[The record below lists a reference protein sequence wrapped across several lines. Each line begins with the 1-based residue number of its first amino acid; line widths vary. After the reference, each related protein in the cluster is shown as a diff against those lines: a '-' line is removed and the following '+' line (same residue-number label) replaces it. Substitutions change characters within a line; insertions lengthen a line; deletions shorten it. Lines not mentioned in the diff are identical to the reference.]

1 MQRPTVCCRI
11 EWDSKRLGFR
21 SSFLKPGA
29 NMKSLVRWSTT
40 AAIVG
45 STLLSGLQAIALT
58 PEQITQKLRA
68 VPVFTIAN
76 NQGAPLVAQPPNGQK
91 GNPVA
96 GVFISQRDANAF
108 LENLRSRN
116 PALAKDVRV
125 VPVSLA
131 EVFQLNQGAQGRQ
144 EKLDFAYV
152 PAKQQVDAA
161 IAILRASG
169 QQVTQF
175 NGTPLFVARAGK
187 DKGFLT
193 IQEGNQSVIPMFFNK
208 EDLQPLVDRFKQQ
221 KPDMAATVDI
231 QVFPL
236 EGVMQ
241 AMQREKDPQLDKI
254 VLIPPRETLEFVQ
267 RQQQQRPQQPQQQR
281 PQQPQQ
287 QRPQQPAA
295 PKR

>member
-1 MQRPTVCCRI
+1 MR
-11 EWDSKRLGFR
+11 
-21 SSFLKPGA
+21 
-29 NMKSLVRWSTT
+29 SLVRWSTT

-45 STLLSGLQAIALT
+45 GTLLAGLQALALT
-58 PEQITQKLRA
+58 PEQIKQKLQV

-76 NQGAPLVAQPPNGQK
+76 TQGAPLVAQPPNGQK

-108 LENLRSRN
+108 LENLKQRN

-131 EVFQLNQGAQGRQ
+131 EVYQLNQTNQGKP

-152 PAKQQVDAA
+152 PTKQQLDSAV
-161 IAILRASG
+161 AILKANG
-169 QQVTQF
+169 QNVNQF
-175 NGTPLFVARAGK
+175 NGTPLFVARAGDK
-187 DKGFLT
+187 KGFLT
-193 IQEGNQSVIPMFFNK
+193 IQEGNQTVIPMFFSK

-221 KPDMAATVDI
+221 KPDLAKTVDI

-241 AMQREKDPQLDKI
+241 AMQKEKDPQLDKI

-267 RQQQQRPQQPQQQR
+267 RQQQQRPQQPQQQ
-281 PQQPQQ
+281 Q
-287 QRPQQPAA
+287 QRPAQQSTP
-295 PKR
+295 RR

>member
-1 MQRPTVCCRI
+1 
-11 EWDSKRLGFR
+11 
-21 SSFLKPGA
+21 
-29 NMKSLVRWSTT
+29 MKSLVRWSTT

-45 STLLSGLQAIALT
+45 GTLLAGLQALALT
-58 PEQITQKLRA
+58 PEQIKQKLQPVA
-68 VPVFTIAN
+68 VFTIAN

-108 LENLRSRN
+108 LDNLKSKN
-116 PALAKDVRV
+116 PALAKDVKV

-131 EVFQLNQGAQGRQ
+131 EVYQLNQGSQGKPD
-144 EKLDFAYV
+144 KLDFAYV
-152 PAKQQVDAA
+152 PTKQQLDSAL
-161 IAILRASG
+161 AILKASG
-169 QQVTQF
+169 QKVTQF
-175 NGTPLFVARAGK
+175 NGTPLFVATAGK

-221 KPDMAATVDI
+221 KPDLAATVNI

-254 VLIPPRETLEFVQ
+254 VLIPPKETLEFV
-267 RQQQQRPQQPQQQR
+267 RSQQPQQQR
-281 PQQPQQ
+281 PAQQQ
-287 QRPQQPAA
+287 QRPQVA

>member
-1 MQRPTVCCRI
+1 
-11 EWDSKRLGFR
+11 
-21 SSFLKPGA
+21 
-29 NMKSLVRWSTT
+29 MKSLVRWSTT
-40 AAIVG
+40 AAMVG
-45 STLLSGLQAIALT
+45 GTLLAGLQALALT

-76 NQGAPLVAQPPNGQK
+76 TQGAPLVAQPPNGQK

-96 GVFISQRDANAF
+96 GVFISQKDANAF

-131 EVFQLNQGAQGRQ
+131 EVYQLNQGAQGRQ

-152 PAKQQVDAA
+152 PAKQQLDAA
-161 IAILRASG
+161 LAILKANG
-169 QQVTQF
+169 QQATQF

-208 EDLQPLVDRFKQQ
+208 EDLQPLVERFKQQ
-221 KPDMAATVDI
+221 KPDLAATVDI

-267 RQQQQRPQQPQQQR
+267 RQQQQQPQQQR
-281 PQQPQQ
+281 PQQTQQRPQ

>member
-1 MQRPTVCCRI
+1 
-11 EWDSKRLGFR
+11 
-21 SSFLKPGA
+21 
-29 NMKSLVRWSTT
+29 MKSLVRWSTT

-45 STLLSGLQAIALT
+45 STLLAGLQALALT
-58 PEQITQKLRA
+58 PEQIKQKLQV

-108 LENLRSRN
+108 LENLKTRN

-131 EVFQLNQGAQGRQ
+131 EVFQLNQGTQGKT

-152 PAKQQVDAA
+152 PAKQQLDAA
-161 IAILRASG
+161 IAILKANG

-193 IQEGNQSVIPMFFNK
+193 IQEGNTSVIPMFFNK

-221 KPDMAATVDI
+221 KPDLASTVDI

-254 VLIPPRETLEFVQ
+254 VLVPPRETLEFVQ
-267 RQQQQRPQQPQQQR
+267 RQQQQQRPQQQQPQQQR
-281 PQQPQQ
+281 PQQ
-287 QRPQQPAA
+287 QRPQPQQP

>member
-1 MQRPTVCCRI
+1 
-11 EWDSKRLGFR
+11 
-21 SSFLKPGA
+21 
-29 NMKSLVRWSTT
+29 MKSLVRWSTT
-40 AAIVG
+40 AAMVG
-45 STLLSGLQAIALT
+45 GTLFAGLQALALT

-131 EVFQLNQGAQGRQ
+131 EVFQLNQGAQGAQGRQ

-152 PAKQQVDAA
+152 PAKQQLDAA
-161 IAILRASG
+161 LAILKANG
-169 QQVTQF
+169 QQATQF

-221 KPDMAATVDI
+221 KPDLAATVDI

-267 RQQQQRPQQPQQQR
+267 RQQQQQPQQQR
-281 PQQPQQ
+281 SQPQQ
-287 QRPQQPAA
+287 RPQQQTQPQRPQQPAA

>member
-1 MQRPTVCCRI
+1 MQRLNLFVCSRI
-11 EWDSKRLGFR
+11 ERDSKRLGFR
-21 SSFLKPGA
+21 LSFLKPGA

-40 AAIVG
+40 AALVG
-45 STLLSGLQAIALT
+45 GTLLAGLQALALT

-96 GVFISQRDANAF
+96 GVFISQKDANTF
-108 LENLRSRN
+108 LANLKTKN
-116 PALAKDVRV
+116 PALAKDVKV

-131 EVFQLNQGAQGRQ
+131 EVYQLNQGSQGKPD
-144 EKLDFAYV
+144 KLDFAYV
-152 PAKQQVDAA
+152 PTKQQLDSA
-161 IAILRASG
+161 IAILKSGG
-169 QQVTQF
+169 QQVSQF

-208 EDLQPLVDRFKQQ
+208 EDLQPLLDRFKQQ
-221 KPDMAATVDI
+221 KPDLASTVDI

-241 AMQREKDPQLDKI
+241 AMQKEKDPQLDKI
-254 VLIPPRETLEFVQ
+254 VLIPPRETLEFV
-267 RQQQQRPQQPQQQR
+267 RSQQPQQQQR
-281 PQQPQQ
+281 QPQQ
-287 QRPQQPAA
+287 AA